1 MAYVET
7 PRTDAGSFYM
17 PDGHDLDD
25 ISAEYTFMS
34 PSKKDRDKDV
44 VSRLLQNARRTSMKT
59 PQSRAPFR
67 DRRNLQTGLA
77 QGEFTPLLGSV
88 AKKNNQRSSKH
99 NGAPET
105 PAFLKK
111 GYKGSDTPVLPSTT
125 PRAYS
130 ENTGSSLGAI
140 DEETPVPQMA
150 SSSAQPTPLA
160 TLPKRDGEAVLA
172 DQNNAMALREQ
183 ENIINKID
191 KENFGLKLKIHF
203 LEESLRKSGPGL
215 NAAALQ
221 ENTELKVDKFTM
233 QKELSRARKTL
244 DKTEREVEEFREKL
258 QKAHNQ
264 MKQKHADK
272 MLLEEFELLRREV
285 AAKDSKIQDLYDEL
299 LRATDKDAE
308 VERLRSDFD
317 DLEIDKREKDRLL
330 NDREDEVEGLKAKAQ
345 QSTEELAEAL
355 REIESS
361 KQRVRELE
369 EVQRASADN
378 SAQLHNVHHELSD
391 AQRHIHELEER
402 LALAEV
408 KSKTAQE
415 TVDEAQQAKS
425 KAEEDLEEACPNFD
439 SHTSTLLTR
448 KTQLRDEM
456 SNKSFSTKGLNRQ
469 LEEKAQNLQAELT
482 DLRKEGSQSKQ
493 EAKQREQGL
502 NNENGD
508 LRQRLEAIN
517 KKYTSLT
524 TQLQEATQ
532 ALQRKSEEK
541 DLLHSRH
548 DALTI
553 ESQSLQK
560 DLTRSQARLTELEAS
575 LDAERSHALE
585 NDQQLRDEAEDEI
598 HQLSDEV
605 ANLQREL
612 DDKNNQQAA
621 ERDLWESR
629 RRALESERDRASEQ
643 AAGLRRTI
651 NKLQETEGTMSG
663 REQKLQ
669 EALESEKLRHESLE
683 ASLKRDLE
691 DLDADMK
698 DKRKQLADTKA
709 ELSHANEELRVT
721 KRNEAKLEEK
731 VQALED
737 EVFVLQESLDEEAAR
752 AKNESANARQDA
764 ESLRRQLQTTKQEL
778 NRAEIKLAEVCAAL
792 KAYQGDLQAGKGSQ
806 DQLNSRLQKMDSD
819 LQQVMAERQS
829 LQDKLANHNLE
840 MHKLRSLLEDTE
852 AERDEIKAQLE
863 QAEAQAGKTSI
874 RDEEKADLRRTRL
887 RLESEVSRLRE
898 DRDALLE
905 KNEAVEHELEEEI
918 QRASKEEAKL
928 NGEIDEMNRRTN
940 IASDGKER
948 ELTTARQRIQRL
960 ESQLQA
966 SEDRAKFGQDGGQG
980 SAELSILQKDL
991 SVARKNETEFLQ
1003 REIAQRETVRE
1014 LKSKV
1019 IRLERQVHEAEVARL
1034 AVDSPKSSVGGSSRK
1049 TEILELRSQ
1058 LSDAHQ
1064 QLKNHRSKS
1073 RNTETELRRKLD
1085 EAKREAQSQL
1095 AASEQ
1100 EHEQLEQEISFLRHE
1115 QASEQSKLTTAEKTI
1130 SRLRTR
1136 IDKLESSL
1144 REASSNTVGDRT
1156 MADERKDLHE
1166 MLKDAKLEAEDLQLR
1181 ILTRESDLQAAAD
1194 REQELRTHLQRVRSE
1209 RTHQQKK
1216 TSALVTELDQLQSRY
1231 EGAVENLSRQQKQWE
1246 AERKAMNSRV
1256 RFPNT
1261 SISENKGD
1269 NGEAVKE
1276 LQFVVAEKEKRHASE
1291 IHGMATQIQWMRWN
1305 LEREADFRHCLK
1317 FEKTYLT
1324 TQIQMYEACNK
1335 LDLAMFKKNFG
1346 IDAEKQFAH
1355 LEPVKKPH
1363 LRTYAFMICFL
1374 VRAKRYAREWNE
1386 QKKVKKQLNKALE
1399 KARRGVLIKKLE
1411 AAGRG

>member
-1 MAYVET
+1 MAYIET
-7 PRTDAGSFYM
+7 PRTDAGNSTYM
-17 PDGHDLDD
+17 PNGYGLDD
-25 ISAEYTFMS
+25 ISAENTFMS
-34 PSKKDRDKDV
+34 PSKKERDKDV
-44 VSRLLQNARRTSMKT
+44 VSRLLQNASRTSTKT
-59 PQSRAPFR
+59 PRSRVPFR
-67 DRRNLQTGLA
+67 DRRNLQTGHA

-88 AKKNNQRSSKH
+88 AKKNVQRSGRHS
-99 NGAPET
+99 GAPET
-105 PAFLKK
+105 PAFLKN
-111 GYKGSDTPVLPSTT
+111 GYKGSNTPVLPSAT
-125 PRAYS
+125 PGAYS

-172 DQNNAMALREQ
+172 DQGNAMALREQ
-183 ENIINKID
+183 ENIINRID

-215 NAAALQ
+215 NAAALK
-221 ENTELKVDKFTM
+221 ENTELKVDKVTM

-244 DKTEREVEEFREKL
+244 DKTEREVEEFRDKL
-258 QKAHNQ
+258 QKAHDQ

-272 MLLEEFELLRREV
+272 MLLEELELLRREV
-285 AAKDSKIQDLYDEL
+285 ATKDSKIQDLYDEL
-299 LRATDKDAE
+299 NQATDKDVE
-308 VERLRSDFD
+308 VERLRSDLD
-317 DLEIDKREKDRLL
+317 DLEIDIREKDRLL
-330 NDREDEVEGLKAKAQ
+330 DDREDEVEGLQAKAQ
-345 QSTEELAEAL
+345 QSTEELADAF
-355 REIESS
+355 RKIESS

-369 EVQRASADN
+369 EVQRASADH
-378 SAQLHNVHHELSD
+378 SAQLHDIHNELAD
-391 AQRHIHELEER
+391 AQRYIHKLEGQ

-415 TVDEAQQAKS
+415 MIEEAQQAKS
-425 KAEEDLEEACPNFD
+425 KAEEDLEE
-439 SHTSTLLTR
+439 
-448 KTQLRDEM
+448 LRDEM

-482 DLRKEGSQSKQ
+482 DLHKEGSRSKQ
-493 EAKQREQGL
+493 EATQKEHGL
-502 NNENGD
+502 NDENGA

-517 KKYTSLT
+517 KRCTSLT
-524 TQLQEATQ
+524 TQLHEATQ

-548 DALTI
+548 DALTT

-560 DLTRSQARLTELEAS
+560 DLTQSQARLVELEAT

-585 NDQQLRDEAEDEI
+585 NDRQLHEEAEDEI
-598 HQLSDEV
+598 RQLSDEV

-612 DDKNNQQAA
+612 DDKDSRHAA
-621 ERDLWESR
+621 EQDLWESQR
-629 RRALESERDRASEQ
+629 RSLESERDRASEQ
-643 AAGLRRTI
+643 AAGLQRTI

-669 EALESEKLRHESLE
+669 EALESEKLRHENLE
-683 ASLKRDLE
+683 TSLKRDLE

-698 DKRKQLADTKA
+698 DKRKQLADTKT
-709 ELSHANEELRVT
+709 ELSRTNEELRVT

-737 EVFVLQESLDEEAAR
+737 EVTVLQDSLDEEAAR
-752 AKNESANARQDA
+752 AKDESANARQDA
-764 ESLRRQLQTTKQEL
+764 ESLRRQLQATKQEL
-778 NRAEIKLAEVCAAL
+778 NQAEIKLADVRVEL
-792 KAYQGDLQAGKGSQ
+792 ETYRGDLQAGKDSQ
-806 DQLNSRLQKMDSD
+806 NQLNSRLEKMDLD
-819 LQQVMAERQS
+819 LQQVKAERQL
-829 LQDKLANHNLE
+829 LQDKLANHSLE
-840 MHKLRSLLEDTE
+840 VHELRSLLEDTE
-852 AERDEIKAQLE
+852 GERDEVKAKLE
-863 QAEAQAGKTSI
+863 QVEAQAEKTSV
-874 RDEEKADLRRTRL
+874 RDEEKADLKRTRL
-887 RLESEVSRLRE
+887 RLESEVARLRE
-898 DRDALLE
+898 DRDALLD

-918 QRASKEEAKL
+918 QRASTEEARL
-928 NGEIDEMNRRTN
+928 NGEIDEMTRRTN
-940 IASDGKER
+940 TTSDGKER

-966 SEDRAKFGQDGGQG
+966 SEDCAKSGQEDGQG
-980 SAELSILQKDL
+980 NAELSILQKDL
-991 SVARKNETEFLQ
+991 SAARKKETEFLQ
-1003 REIAQRETVRE
+1003 REIAQREAVRE

-1019 IRLERQVHEAEVARL
+1019 TRLERQVHEAEVARL

-1064 QLKNHRSKS
+1064 QLKNLRSKS
-1073 RNTETELRRKLD
+1073 RDAETELRRKLD
-1085 EAKREAQSQL
+1085 EAEREARSQL

-1100 EHEQLEQEISFLRHE
+1100 EHEQLEQEISSLRHE
-1115 QASEQSKLTTAEKTI
+1115 QESEQSKLTIAEKTI

-1136 IDKLESSL
+1136 IHTLESSL
-1144 REASSNTVGDRT
+1144 REARSNIVGDRT

-1166 MLKDAKLEAEDLQLR
+1166 MLKDAKLEAEDLQLQ
-1181 ILTRESDLQAAAD
+1181 ISIRESNLQAAAT
-1194 REQELRTHLQRVRSE
+1194 REQELQTHLQRVRSE

-1216 TSALVTELDQLQSRY
+1216 SGALAIELDQVQSHY
-1231 EGAVENLSRQQKQWE
+1231 ERAVENLSRQQKQWE

-1269 NGEAVKE
+1269 DGEAVKE
-1276 LQFVVAEKEKRHASE
+1276 LQLVVAEKEKRHASE

-1363 LRTYAFMICFL
+1363 LRTYAFMVCFL

-1386 QKKVKKQLNKALE
+1386 QKKVKKQLNEALE
-1399 KARRGVLIKKLE
+1399 RARRGVLIKKLE